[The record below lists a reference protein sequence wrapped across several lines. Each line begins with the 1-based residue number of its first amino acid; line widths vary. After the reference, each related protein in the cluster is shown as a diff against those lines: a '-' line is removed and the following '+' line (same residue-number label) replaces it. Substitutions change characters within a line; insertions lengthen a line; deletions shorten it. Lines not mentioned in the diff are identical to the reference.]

1 MLMATGTRRL
11 TKRTR
16 AMATIAACALV
27 VSFASPAHAEGF
39 FEALFGG
46 LKRAVRGATQVPK
59 EIIAPID
66 PMGRGQPQM
75 PQQAEAGRSG
85 PAYCV
90 RSCDGYY
97 FPVRAAPG
105 MSPKQ
110 MCGSLCP
117 ACQTKVFYGGGAIE
131 TTVAADGTRYADMQN
146 AYAYRQKISD
156 ACTCN
161 GKSPLGLAKMAVAN
175 DPTLRS
181 GDVVVTRH
189 DMMVFNGARG
199 EDRRFTPVKDYP
211 GFSQRMRDSLEQID
225 VAAAAS
231 RNADHTKA
239 LGARAQGL
247 ENQVLEN
254 QTLENQALEN
264 QALENDAPE
273 NEAPASPA
281 ATAAPNSS
289 AEGAL
294 DFHQRWAID
303 SAETGVASTARFEP
317 IGMPH
322 R

>member
-1 MLMATGTRRL
+1 MLTATGTRRL
-11 TKRTR
+11 TTQAR
-16 AMATIAACALV
+16 AALGIAACILI
-27 VSFASPAHAEGF
+27 VSLASPAHAEGF

-46 LKRAVRGATQVPK
+46 LKRAVRGATEVPK
-59 EIIAPID
+59 QIIAPID
-66 PMGRGQPQM
+66 PTGRAQPPM
-75 PQQAEAGRSG
+75 PGQAEAGRGG

-90 RSCDGYY
+90 RTCDGYY

-117 ACQTKVFYGGGAIE
+117 ACETKVFYGGGAIE
-131 TTVAADGTRYADMQN
+131 TTVAADGTRYADMRN
-146 AYAYRQKISD
+146 AYAYRQKISN

-161 GKSPLGLAKMAVAN
+161 GKSPLGLAKMAIAN

-189 DMMVFNGARG
+189 DMMVFNGTRG
-199 EDRRFTPVKDYP
+199 EEHRFTPVKDYP

-225 VAAAAS
+225 VATAAS
-231 RNADHTKA
+231 RGADNSRALNAHA
-239 LGARAQGL
+239 
-247 ENQVLEN
+247 E
-254 QTLENQALEN
+254 
-264 QALENDAPE
+264 APE

-281 ATAAPNSS
+281 ATAAQNPS

-303 SAETGVASTARFEP
+303 SADIGAASTARFEP
-317 IGMPH
+317 IAPH

>member
-16 AMATIAACALV
+16 AVASLAACALAV
-27 VSFASPAHAEGF
+27 AFALPAPAHAEGF

-46 LKRAVRGATQVPK
+46 LKRAVRGATQVPR
-59 EIIAPID
+59 EIIAPVD

-75 PQQAEAGRSG
+75 LPQQAEAGRSG

-90 RSCDGYY
+90 RTCDGYY

-117 ACQTKVFYGGGAIE
+117 ACETKVFYGGGAIE
-131 TTVAADGTRYADMQN
+131 TTVAADGTRYADMHN

-156 ACTCN
+156 TCTCN
-161 GKSPLGLAKMAVAN
+161 GKSPLGLAKMAIAN

-199 EDRRFTPVKDYP
+199 EERRFTPVKDYP

-225 VAAAAS
+225 VATAAS
-231 RNADHTKA
+231 RNAEHDKA
-239 LGARAQGL
+239 LSARAQ
-247 ENQVLEN
+247 
-254 QTLENQALEN
+254 AL
-264 QALENDAPE
+264 E

-289 AEGAL
+289 AQGAL

-303 SAETGVASTARFEP
+303 SADIDAASTARFEP
-317 IGMPH
+317 IAPH